1 MMIGKNAETLTTIDE
16 MMGTG
21 SDKEN
26 EEEKENQ
33 PIIEEVEMKEKS
45 KSTIKENSTDSQDQ
59 ATKNRKVDKSM
70 SNLELIPMAWIK
82 LPQTACLFQILH
94 LCMLIETQRDTS

>member
-1 MMIGKNAETLTTIDE
+1 MMVGKNAETLTTIDE

-33 PIIEEVEMKEKS
+33 PIHEEVELKEKS
-45 KSTIKENSTDSQDQ
+45 KSTIKENSTDSQD
-59 ATKNRKVDKSM
+59 
-70 SNLELIPMAWIK
+70 
-82 LPQTACLFQILH
+82 
-94 LCMLIETQRDTS
+94 

>member
-16 MMGTG
+16 MMNTG

-45 KSTIKENSTDSQDQ
+45 KSTIKENSTDSQD
-59 ATKNRKVDKSM
+59 
-70 SNLELIPMAWIK
+70 
-82 LPQTACLFQILH
+82 
-94 LCMLIETQRDTS
+94 